1 MHVGWGASR
10 LRTSN
15 AGVFFTTMLPFV
27 EAPVTVQYMSTLDS
41 RNSKAGDFYQVRVIK
56 VF

>member
-1 MHVGWGASR
+1 
-10 LRTSN
+10 
-15 AGVFFTTMLPFV
+15 MLPFV